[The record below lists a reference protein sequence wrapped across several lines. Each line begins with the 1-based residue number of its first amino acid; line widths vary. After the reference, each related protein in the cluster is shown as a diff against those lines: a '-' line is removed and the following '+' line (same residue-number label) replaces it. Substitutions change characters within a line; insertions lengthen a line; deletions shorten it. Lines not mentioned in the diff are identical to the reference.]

1 MGPVIKR
8 VLEQWEAICRFVIE
22 LSKDPKKVPK
32 SINYKRVYML
42 LGTKDKVIT
51 KVTLQFLN
59 SVIPLF
65 EQFLLLFQR
74 STPVVHVLYDSM
86 CDLIAKL
93 MGGFMKTEATERKY
107 GLDLATIK
115 CKDVTWQLAD
125 KDVVI
130 GDRT

>member
-1 MGPVIKR
+1 MGPAIKR
-8 VLEQWEAICRFVIE
+8 VLEQWEAICRFVTE

-32 SINYKRVYML
+32 SINYKCVYML

-74 STPVVHVLYDSM
+74 CTPVVHVLYDSM

-93 MGGFMKTEATERKY
+93 MRRFMKTEATERK
-107 GLDLATIK
+107 
-115 CKDVTWQLAD
+115 
-125 KDVVI
+125 
-130 GDRT
+130 

>member
-1 MGPVIKR
+1 MDLHSLFKYSATRREDFKELQFEVDLEMHNFQQHTDVQWLSMGPAIKR
-8 VLEQWEAICRFVIE
+8 VLEQWEAICRFVTE

-74 STPVVHVLYDSM
+74 STPVVHV
-86 CDLIAKL
+86 
-93 MGGFMKTEATERKY
+93 
-107 GLDLATIK
+107 
-115 CKDVTWQLAD
+115 
-125 KDVVI
+125 
-130 GDRT
+130 

>member
-1 MGPVIKR
+1 MGPPIKR
-8 VLEQWEAICRFVIE
+8 VLEQWEAICRFVTE

-32 SINYKRVYML
+32 SINYKCVYML

-51 KVTLQFLN
+51 KVTLQFLD

-93 MGGFMKTEATERKY
+93 MRRFMKTEATERKY

-130 GDRT
+130 GD

>member
-1 MGPVIKR
+1 MGPPIKR
-8 VLEQWEAICRFVIE
+8 VLEQWEAICRFVTE

-32 SINYKRVYML
+32 SINYKHVYML

-93 MGGFMKTEATERKY
+93 MRRFMKTEATERKY